1 MPAPSAVIES
11 EAKVLPFVDVQVA
24 EDGVQQSLAFGF
36 LVQFKDMR
44 GVVQENHCSRHS
56 SVRLAAAA
64 SASAGNRTVH

>member
-56 SVRLAAAA
+56 VRLTAAA
-64 SASAGNRTVH
+64 SAGAGNRTVH